1 MSSYRFHDFEL
12 IPETRRLT
20 LRGADVAVGVRVLEV
35 VIYLVEHRARAVG
48 RDELLSAVWGRADG
62 GDATLAQAVLKAR
75 RALGDDGNAQN
86 CIRTVARFGYQWV
99 APTTEAAGVG
109 EARDMVPAPPLAVA
123 TAATSPAPQ
132 IHVAPPETTRAAALA
147 SRRPIAIAATALLA
161 IAVLAVGVFEVWR
174 TPPARPA
181 APVAARTTS
190 DIVPGLILVAPTRVH
205 SLAPDDGWM
214 RLGVMSLATQSL
226 ANVPGHAVVPDE
238 TTLAAVAH
246 AGSDASAEALRA
258 ATGASVVIVCEADRV
273 GEDWRI
279 DATVLNA
286 DGSAQIVSARARD
299 PVAAASGLAR
309 NLRDLLAPEG
319 TGDAGEQMPPD
330 VLALAAHMKAAILE
344 AQNSRALTLLA
355 AAPKAA
361 AGAPQIALLEAEA
374 LIQLGRPADAI
385 SALRPLVDGAA
396 VTQTPP
402 RWLPGAWSAL
412 GDAELARGNP
422 AQADAYFR
430 RAIQLEGVADRR
442 SLGMAWR
449 GLGIAQVVRNDLD
462 GAEQSYLRARL
473 ELEPV
478 GDRLL
483 LARVT
488 DGLGYIATTRG
499 RVADALML
507 YEQAAAMGAAAGLNE
522 TELGSRLNVAQAHH
536 YLLHHAIALEKLRAL
551 LPRVRAIDYPALHTF
566 GSIAYA
572 NALIETGAFDEARAA
587 LARWQE
593 AKSPGAATDA
603 VVDVRLDEAQI
614 RLALG
619 DADAAIRLA
628 DAVRRDHDTASAP
641 DRHLGA
647 LALLLNANVAAGRR
661 EDAAALASDA
671 SAWASASAGPPA
683 RVDAHVAQARWA
695 ATNGDAAAALDHYRQ
710 ALAIAREFGTPLVLR
725 DAAVPYATFQL
736 DAGAVDVARQT
747 ASVVGPYA
755 EDDFEVALLMA
766 RVAAAT
772 NDADL
777 ARAYFGKAHRLAGQ
791 RWTPSLADEE
801 AKLAGSAPGPAPR
814 TIAGG

>member
-1 MSSYRFHDFEL
+1 MSSYRFHEFEL

-20 LRGADVAVGVRVLEV
+20 QRGVDVAIGVRVLEV
-35 VIYLVEHRARAVG
+35 VIYLVENRSRAVG
-48 RDELLSAVWGRADG
+48 RDEMLSAVWGRADG

-86 CIRTVARFGYQWV
+86 FIRTVARFGYQWV
-99 APTTEAAGVG
+99 APTSESAVV
-109 EARDMVPAPPLAVA
+109 EPRDATPVATPAVADSVIAPAPHGAV
-123 TAATSPAPQ
+123 
-132 IHVAPPETTRAAALA
+132 EALDRVDA
-147 SRRPIAIAATALLA
+147 RVPRSRRPLALAA
-161 IAVLAVGVFEVWR
+161 IAVLATAALAFGVFRATRAPE
-174 TPPARPA
+174 TKPLETA
-181 APVAARTTS
+181 ATHATS
-190 DIVPGLILVAPTRVH
+190 DTVPGLILVAPTRVH
-205 SLAPDDGWM
+205 SLASDDGWM

-246 AGSDASAEALRA
+246 AGADASAEALRA
-258 ATGASVVIVCEADRV
+258 ATGASVVIVSEADRV
-273 GEDWRI
+273 GEDWRL

-286 DGSAQIVSARARD
+286 DGSAQIVSARAGD
-299 PVAAASGLAR
+299 PVAAASNLAR

-319 TGDAGEQMPPD
+319 TGDAGGEVPPD

-344 AQNSRALTLLA
+344 AQNSRAIALLA
-355 AAPKAA
+355 TAPKAV
-361 AGAPQIALLEAEA
+361 AGAPEVVLLEAEA

-385 SALRPLVDGAA
+385 AALRPLVDVAA

-412 GDAELARGNP
+412 GDAELARGDP

-430 RAIQLEGVADRR
+430 RAIQLEAIADRR

-572 NALIETGAFDEARAA
+572 VALIETGALDDARAE
-587 LARWQE
+587 LARLQE
-593 AKSPGAATDA
+593 AKSPDAATDA
-603 VVDVRLDEAQI
+603 VVDVRLDEAEI

-619 DADAAIRLA
+619 DADGAIRLA
-628 DAVRRDHDTASAP
+628 DAVRRDRDTSNAP
-641 DRHLGA
+641 DRHLEA
-647 LALLLNANVAAGRR
+647 LALLLDAHAAAGHRR
-661 EDAAALASDA
+661 EAAALAADA
-671 SAWASASAGPPA
+671 SAWASANAGPPA
-683 RVDAHVAQARWA
+683 RVHAHVAQARWA
-695 ATNGDAAAALDHYRQ
+695 ATNGDAASALDHYRQ
-710 ALAIAREFGTPLVLR
+710 ALAIAREFGTPLILR

-755 EDDFEVALLMA
+755 EDDFAVALLLA

-777 ARAYFGKAHRLAGQ
+777 ARSYFAKAHRLAGQ

-801 AKLAGSAPGPAPR
+801 AKLAASAAGKAPQSV
-814 TIAGG
+814 AGG